1 MIERRYY
8 GLYELEG
15 WLAEY
20 EHKYGLTSEEFYRLH
35 LFDSVELLARVRR
48 FDRHVWASYYRE
60 AKEIARRRER
70 YGHE

>member
-1 MIERRYY
+1 VGGRVIERRTY

-20 EHKYGLTSEEFYRLH
+20 EHRYKLSSEEFYRLH
-35 LFDSVELLARVRR
+35 LDDSEELLRLPR

-60 AKEIARRRER
+60 AKEIMRRRDR
-70 YGHE
+70 R